1 VLRVVSSETLV
12 PSRHGPR
19 ARRARPTASPR
30 RKHHG
35 SSVMRLVFSHLKSP
49 SPSDFF
55 NLNLAIRSCA
65 PRCYCSSYHSH
76 FLQDLQE
83 HAALSHKHFGQ
94 SGRIPVTRCCLSS
107 AARRLCPSL
116 PPSPA
121 QRERVAVAHAAADG
135 DGGDD
140 TARLTRPPQQ
150 RISKRPCRR
159 SAPLAAYP
167 PPWACRR
174 AG

>member
-1 VLRVVSSETLV
+1 MRAALQGQIHRAIYAAGLCSSE
-12 PSRHGPR
+12 
-19 ARRARPTASPR
+19 
-30 RKHHG
+30 
-35 SSVMRLVFSHLKSP
+35 MRLR
-49 SPSDFF
+49 SDMNYVYDEMIHGLISNHRPVGLFQSRYTK
-55 NLNLAIRSCA
+55 LRAA
-65 PRCYCSSYHSH
+65 CYCSSHHSH

-83 HAALSHKHFGQ
+83 HAALTHKHLGQ
-94 SGRIPVTRCCLSS
+94 SGRVPVTRCCLSS